1 MKFAWFGTPGD
12 PGDPGGSA
20 RSRVRKTQGAVF
32 FFFKGTLR
40 NDKLRGKSRDIV
52 ALWGDMMGEESS
64 NEENHP

>member
-1 MKFAWFGTPGD
+1 VKPRAENPG
-12 PGDPGGSA
+12 
-20 RSRVRKTQGAVF
+20 RCF